1 VPAAVG
7 RTPDA
12 GGHVSRARLPLP
24 PVPAA
29 PAGARGAAPGR
40 PAGAPRTSIAP
51 FQAVPAP
58 ESRLELSIDDAFL
71 PASPTATP
79 AATPRGDLLE
89 RPSRVQAAP
98 APALPR
104 RGGVRP
110 DAESPLASTGP
121 SGLRSRP
128 APRVPSQTTAD
139 GSSSSAYGDWTKPSS
154 SGEGAFV
161 ADPES
166 LAGAPLRG
174 RSAPGTTA
182 IPERSVRRR
191 RSVDEPGES
200 TEAPAP
206 VRGPGTGP
214 VGGRAAMRAERQ
226 AADAV
231 RRKAEKRSGSAVAVL
246 DEDEPRKPRRVLKGL
261 IALTVVA
268 LVVLGVYSYVSP
280 RTKESA
286 AQTPAGPS
294 SAAPLVPD
302 AGSLPALPTDPIE
315 VEPIVVA
322 PVRVPVTVLNSTN
335 ITGLAAKVAATVAA
349 GGWET
354 PDVGAYTAGDVAAS
368 TVFFTAG
375 DENQRQA
382 ADQLIEQFP
391 QLLGPTPRFFELPA
405 DVQAPGLVVVTTG
418 DWQP

>member
-1 VPAAVG
+1 
-7 RTPDA
+7 
-12 GGHVSRARLPLP
+12 VSRGRLPLP

-29 PAGARGAAPGR
+29 SRAAARAAAPGR
-40 PAGAPRTSIAP
+40 PAAAPRTSIAP

-79 AATPRGDLLE
+79 AAAPRGDLLE
-89 RPSRVQAAP
+89 RPSRVQATP

-104 RGGVRP
+104 RGDVWP
-110 DAESPLASTGP
+110 DAEPALASTGP

-139 GSSSSAYGDWTKPSS
+139 GSSSPAYGDWTKPSRA
-154 SGEGAFV
+154 GDVAFP
-161 ADPES
+161 ADPEM

-182 IPERSVRRR
+182 IPERSVRGR
-191 RSVDEPGES
+191 RSVDELDAEPDEP
-200 TEAPAP
+200 TEAPAS
-206 VRGPGTGP
+206 VRASGTGTGP

-280 RTKESA
+280 ETKETA
-286 AQTPAGPS
+286 AQVPAGPS
-294 SAAPLVPD
+294 SAAPVVPD
-302 AGSLPALPTDPIE
+302 TGSLPALPTDPIE

-322 PVRVPVTVLNSTN
+322 PVRVPVTVLNSTTIN
-335 ITGLAAKVAATVAA
+335 GLAATVAATVAA

-354 PDVGAYTAGDVAAS
+354 PAVGAYTADDVAAS
-368 TVFFTAG
+368 TVFFTEG

-382 ADQLIEQFP
+382 AVQLIEQFP
-391 QLLGPTPRFFELPA
+391 QLQGPTPRFFELPA